1 MKKYKLVVTD
11 LDGVIWRGGK
21 PLIQN
26 IKALK
31 ELMRKGVRVKY
42 LTNNAT
48 KSRVEYVEILKNY
61 DLDANIDDIITSA
74 YAATYWIKKNKG
86 RFIFI
91 VGEAGLF
98 YEAVAN
104 GLIPVSHDTRAD
116 HVIVGLDRH
125 LTYSKI
131 REASRMIQEGAVFV
145 AANTDSTLPVENRL
159 DPGAGSIVEMIARAT
174 GRKPDF
180 IAGKPNKWILDLAI
194 GDIDRDNVLIIG
206 DRLDTDIA
214 LGNNAGVDT
223 LLVLTGASKPDD
235 LESSE
240 YMPTYVA
247 KDLYSFIHDYPE
259 LFE

>member
-1 MKKYKLVVTD
+1 
-11 LDGVIWRGGK
+11 
-21 PLIQN
+21 
-26 IKALK
+26 
-31 ELMRKGVRVKY
+31 
-42 LTNNAT
+42 
-48 KSRVEYVEILKNY
+48 
-61 DLDANIDDIITSA
+61 
-74 YAATYWIKKNKG
+74 
-86 RFIFI
+86 
-91 VGEAGLF
+91 
-98 YEAVAN
+98 
-104 GLIPVSHDTRAD
+104 
-116 HVIVGLDRH
+116 
-125 LTYSKI
+125 
-131 REASRMIQEGAVFV
+131 
-145 AANTDSTLPVENRL
+145 
-159 DPGAGSIVEMIARAT
+159 MIARAT

-194 GDIDRDNVLIIG
+194 GDLDRNNVLIIG